1 MTGGQ
6 GETFKQEYGWINI
19 RLPVG
24 ALLNDDDPVI
34 IMTNAPRIMG
44 SSAPSRGV
52 CGA

>member
-1 MTGGQ
+1 MVREVGGS
-6 GETFKQEYGWINI
+6 TYG
-19 RLPVG
+19 RVG

>member
-1 MTGGQ
+1 MVREVGGS
-6 GETFKQEYGWINI
+6 TY
-19 RLPVG
+19 G